1 MKKNKIFAMMA
12 AAMTFAACSTSD
24 ITSDYSFDD
33 DKNTVTVSSVTRA
46 GENQTTTTPTP
57 VDMYESFLLTN
68 LTQKDKAR
76 YNYEAVFDYDSNNNS
91 WEPWEKVMWYGS
103 RENVFQAFS
112 PIPDVFNHNKA
123 SYTTFYI
130 PDQDSESREAEA
142 DWMTATTTAKRSD
155 NAGKLDLH
163 FKHMLSKV
171 TVKVTN
177 SGTLD
182 TKAFTL
188 SEYHTPMI
196 KSLFKYCKA
205 TYDDN
210 GGFTLANY
218 PGASGND
225 RWVKSKWV
233 DAGTDNNG
241 KAIKSISAIVACGDY
256 TAQGFATDSVCRFTI
271 KYDNEDAYEEL
282 APVYIP
288 TEDAHR
294 ILEAGKHYTY
304 NVTLNNHNQAIISS
318 VEVTEWEAGEIQN
331 PQQPA
336 EFIPYVTFTSNE
348 EVGFKMEAVKGE
360 ESDFIISGLEYSVNN
375 GDWKPIPSNGV
386 SEGVSFGG
394 GNGNLR
400 LRGKNLYGTATYMG
414 YAKISFTPANSDAKV
429 ACTGDI
435 RTLLDY
441 ENYNTVETKDAR
453 FSHLFN
459 YCKQLTS
466 APELPA
472 TTLANSCYSQMFEGC
487 TSLETAPELPAT
499 TLADYCYYQMFN
511 GCTSLETAPEL
522 PATTLANSCYSQMF
536 EGCTSLE
543 TAPELPATT
552 LANSC
557 YSVMFNGCTSL
568 TTAPEL
574 KATTLERNCYYR
586 MFQGCTKLTT
596 APALPAT
603 TLADEC
609 YLGMFL
615 GCTSLTTAPA
625 LKAETLEKSCYQ
637 SMFQGCTKLTTA
649 PELKATT
656 LASNCYSNM
665 FEGCTKLTTAPELP
679 ATTLASNCYSG
690 MFKGCTSLTQAPALP
705 VETLE
710 ESCYSGMFYGCTSL
724 TQAPALPATKLKKS
738 CYSYMFKGCKN
749 LNSVTMLATD
759 VSKTNCLSDWLYDA
773 GTEATTRTL
782 KVAKKEAYNAI
793 VEKSYLPTEWKAGT
807 SGTTILDKDGNNI
820 TSSITLSSSN

>member
-24 ITSDYSFDD
+24 ITDDARNNNNDD
-33 DKNTVTVSSVTRA
+33 DNTVTVASVTRDA
-46 GENQTTTTPTP
+46 GGDATDDNSTTTGVAPMEDP
-57 VDMYESFLLTN
+57 FHLTN
-68 LTQKDKAR
+68 LTQLAKAG
-76 YNYEAVFDYDSNNNS
+76 YNYEAIFEYIEDSENNTNKYWNPS
-91 WEPWEKVMWYGS
+91 GKIMWYGS
-103 RENVFQAFS
+103 GENEFRAFTPVPNES
-112 PIPDVFNHNKA
+112 NQNCA
-123 SYTTFYI
+123 SYDTFYI
-130 PDQDSESREAEA
+130 PDQGNESGNVSENEA
-142 DWMTATTTAKRSD
+142 DWMTASIKAKRDANESKITVD
-155 NAGKLDLH
+155 
-163 FKHMLSKV
+163 FRHMLSKV

-336 EFIPYVTFTSNE
+336 DYIPYVTFSAESEQKFKITQNEYTISN
-348 EVGFKMEAVKGE
+348 
-360 ESDFIISGLEYSVNN
+360 LQYSVNN
-375 GDWKPIPSNGV
+375 
-386 SEGVSFGG
+386 SEWTDVVANTEVLFGG
-394 GNGNLR
+394 DNGSLR
-400 LRGKNLYGTATYMG
+400 LRGTGNLNGTAIG
-414 YAKISFTPANSDAKV
+414 YEGYSKISFTDQNVQVK
-429 ACTGDI
+429 CTGDI

-441 ENYNTVETKDAR
+441 TNFQYVDTQNAK
-453 FSHLFN
+453 FYQLFKG
-459 YCKQLTS
+459 CTQLTS

-472 TTLANSCYSQMFEGC
+472 TTLAVSCYNSMFDGC
-487 TSLETAPELPAT
+487 TALTTAPALPAT
-499 TLADYCYYQMFN
+499 TLAASCYMDMFN
-511 GCTSLETAPEL
+511 GCTALKKAPEL
-522 PATTLANSCYSQMF
+522 PATTLANSCYFEMF
-536 EGCTSLE
+536 YGCSALT
-543 TAPELPATT
+543 TAPELPAEN

-557 YSVMFNGCTSL
+557 YWSMFSWCSAL

-574 KATTLERNCYYR
+574 PAKNLANSCYWSMFSNC
-586 MFQGCTKLTT
+586 T
-596 APALPAT
+596 ALKSAPKLPA
-603 TLADEC
+603 
-609 YLGMFL
+609 
-615 GCTSLTTAPA
+615 
-625 LKAETLEKSCYQ
+625 KNLENSCYGL
-637 SMFQGCTKLTTA
+637 MFY
-649 PELKATT
+649 
-656 LASNCYSNM
+656 NCSA
-665 FEGCTKLTTAPELP
+665 LTTAPELP
-679 ATTLASNCYSG
+679 ATTLAQNCYYE
-690 MFKGCTSLTQAPALP
+690 MFSDCNKM
-705 VETLE
+705 E
-710 ESCYSGMFYGCTSL
+710 
-724 TQAPALPATKLKKS
+724 
-738 CYSYMFKGCKN
+738 N
-749 LNSVTMLATD
+749 VTMLATN
-759 VSKTNCLSDWLYDA
+759 VSARDCLSGWLTDA
-773 GTEATTRTL
+773 GTSATSRKL
-782 KVAKKEAYNAI
+782 KVNSQTEYNEI
-793 VEKSYLPTEWKAGT
+793 QSNLPSDYWQIGKA
-807 SGTTILDKDGNNI
+807 TILDKDSNEI
-820 TSSITLSSSN
+820 TSSTNP

>member
-46 GENQTTTTPTP
+46 GENQTTTTPTT

-188 SEYHTPMI
+188 SENHTPMI

-233 DAGTDNNG
+233 VAGTDNNG

-318 VEVTEWEAGEIQN
+318 VEVTEWEAGDIQD

-336 EFIPYVTFTSNE
+336 DYIPYVTFSAE
-348 EVGFKMEAVKGE
+348 SEQKFKMTT
-360 ESDFIISGLEYSVNN
+360 SDSYEFPNLEYSVNYGQWYSVAAN
-375 GDWKPIPSNGV
+375 TEV
-386 SEGVSFGG
+386 RFGG
-394 GNGNLR
+394 DNGSLR
-400 LRGKNLYGTATYMG
+400 LRGTGNLNGTAIGFDG
-414 YAKISFTPANSDAKV
+414 YSKISFTDQNV
-429 ACTGDI
+429 QVECTGDI

-441 ENYNTVETKDAR
+441 TNFQYVETKYAK
-453 FSHLFN
+453 FCNLFKG
-459 YCKQLTS
+459 CTQLT
-466 APELPA
+466 
-472 TTLANSCYSQMFEGC
+472 
-487 TSLETAPELPAT
+487 TAPELPA
-499 TLADYCYYQMFN
+499 M
-511 GCTSLETAPEL
+511 EL
-522 PATTLANSCYSQMF
+522 GDRCYSNMF
-536 EGCTSLE
+536 SDCS
-543 TAPELPATT
+543 
-552 LANSC
+552 S
-557 YSVMFNGCTSL
+557 
-568 TTAPEL
+568 
-574 KATTLERNCYYR
+574 
-586 MFQGCTKLTT
+586 LTT

-603 TLADEC
+603 TLAV
-609 YLGMFL
+609 
-615 GCTSLTTAPA
+615 
-625 LKAETLEKSCYQ
+625 SCYDT
-637 SMFQGCTKLTTA
+637 MFFGCTKLK
-649 PELKATT
+649 E
-656 LASNCYSNM
+656 
-665 FEGCTKLTTAPELP
+665 
-679 ATTLASNCYSG
+679 
-690 MFKGCTSLTQAPALP
+690 
-705 VETLE
+705 
-710 ESCYSGMFYGCTSL
+710 
-724 TQAPALPATKLKKS
+724 
-738 CYSYMFKGCKN
+738 
-749 LNSVTMLATD
+749 VTMLATD
-759 VSKTNCLSDWLYDA
+759 VNATDCLSAWLKNA
-773 GTEATTRTL
+773 GTSATSRTL
-782 KVAKKEAYNAI
+782 KVNGKEEYDKIKATTSSWENI
-793 VEKSYLPTEWKAGT
+793 SNLPDIWQAGANNT
-807 SGTTILDKDGNNI
+807 KILDKDDHDI
-820 TSSITLSSSN
+820 TSTISSTNP